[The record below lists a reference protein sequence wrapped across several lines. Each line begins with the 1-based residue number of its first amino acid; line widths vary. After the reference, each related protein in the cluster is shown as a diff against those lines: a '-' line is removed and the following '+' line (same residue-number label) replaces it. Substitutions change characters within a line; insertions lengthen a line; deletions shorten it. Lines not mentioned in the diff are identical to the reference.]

1 MQYLNLSTWF
11 VPQISL
17 KTGHKSLFE
26 RKLYW
31 YKDRSL
37 LDWQN
42 WTWRKTTDQSQ
53 NVAIQFIITVF
64 NSKTTFDISC
74 HSQ

>member
-1 MQYLNLSTWF
+1 MQNCGITLNLSTWF
-11 VPQISL
+11 APQISL

-26 RKLYW
+26 RKLCW

-42 WTWRKTTDQSQ
+42 WTCRKVTDH
-53 NVAIQFIITVF
+53 AITELMPQF
-64 NSKTTFDISC
+64 SL
-74 HSQ
+74 